1 MRLTIF
7 WRVILAQITLII
19 LILAVSLYT
28 LWQLHRFASLST
40 AIVTTD
46 VASIGA
52 EKRLL
57 EVFFMQMR
65 SAEKYLLLRDE
76 AFYSHFSTGGRE
88 FTGLLE
94 KVTALVDTPDERGLY

>member
-19 LILAVSLYT
+19 LLLAVSLYT
-28 LWQLHRFASLST
+28 PWQLHRFASLST
-40 AIVTTD
+40 AILTTD
-46 VASIGA
+46 VSSIAA

-57 EVFFMQMR
+57 EIFFMQMR

-76 AFYSHFSTGGRE
+76 AFYNHFIAGSRE

-94 KVTALVDTPDERGLY
+94 NVTSFVDTPYER